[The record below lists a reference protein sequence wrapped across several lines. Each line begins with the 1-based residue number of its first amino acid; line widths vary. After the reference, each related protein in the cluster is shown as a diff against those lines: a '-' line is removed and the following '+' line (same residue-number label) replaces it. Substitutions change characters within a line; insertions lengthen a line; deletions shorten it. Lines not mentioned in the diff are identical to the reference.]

1 MRIGPRGQER
11 PVLLVDGRH
20 FDLTGVTDD
29 IDAAFLAGG
38 GIDRARAA
46 MAAGD
51 LPQLDVSGVRV
62 GAPVARPGTVACVGL
77 NYARHAAESGAAP
90 PAEPVVFLKAS
101 NTVVGP
107 FDEIILPRG
116 STKTD
121 WEVEL
126 AVVIGRRAHYLASP
140 ADAGDVIAG
149 YAVSNDLS
157 EREFQRNDSGG
168 QLVRGKSCE
177 SFNPLGPWLVTA
189 DEIDDPQRLALSS
202 YVNDQ
207 PRQASTTQDMIFD
220 VYHLVWYLSQYLV
233 LEPGDVVNTGTPE
246 GVAMSGRFP
255 YLSDGDVVRA
265 GIEGLGEQ
273 RQTCRP
279 AA

>member
-1 MRIGPRGQER
+1 M
-11 PVLLVDGRH
+11 LLVDGRH